1 MACGSGGC
9 SSGSCSSGACN
20 KLNTFD
26 WLAEM
31 ELPPHQKP
39 FDIVE
44 VRFKGTRKEF
54 YRLPENVECYIN
66 EVVVVES
73 EHGYDIG
80 TLSLKG
86 ELVKIQMKKYN
97 RTEDQGE
104 FRKIIRK
111 ANEADVAKL
120 KENQELEVPTMYKAR
135 SIAMELGLSMKLSDV
150 EYQGDRR
157 KAVFYYT
164 AEERV
169 DFRELIKR
177 LADAFKVR
185 IEMRQIGYRQEAGR
199 LGGIGSCGRELCCST
214 WLTDFKLVHTNA
226 ARYQNLSLN
235 QLKLSGQ
242 CGKLKCCLNFELDSY
257 LEALKE
263 FPQNTHLVLDFANDK
278 SYKLVKTDI
287 LKRIMWFAP
296 KSEMGG
302 EWIHLSVKEVNKYVE
317 QNNNG
322 IRPELNYAKP
332 DANKLVKVELDFQND
347 MGIDSVTRL
356 DERERQ
362 KNRNNKNKSGRGNFN
377 KAQQGN
383 RNPQQQ
389 ANSSNQANQAKPTEN
404 KAVQNP
410 NNPANSSNP
419 QRKKPPFK
427 KKFNNNKPSSNEPKP
442 KE

>member
-54 YRLPENVECYIN
+54 YRLPAQVECYIN
-66 EVVVVES
+66 EQVVVEA

-86 ELVKIQMKKYN
+86 ELVKLQMKKYN
-97 RTEDQGE
+97 RSEEQGE
-104 FRKIIRK
+104 FKKIIRK

-242 CGKLKCCLNFELDSY
+242 CGKLKCCLNFELDAY

-302 EWIHLSVKEVNKYVE
+302 EWLNLSVKEVNKFVE

-322 IRPELNYAKP
+322 IRPELIHAKP
-332 DANKLVKVELDFQND
+332 EPNKQVKVELDFQND

-362 KNRNNKNKSGRGNFN
+362 KHRNKNRSGKPPYNKS
-377 KAQQGN
+377 QQGN
-383 RNPQQQ
+383 RNGGNTQQPNAKPVEAKTSQ
-389 ANSSNQANQAKPTEN
+389 PSTNVQPVQANQA
-404 KAVQNP
+404 
-410 NNPANSSNP
+410 
-419 QRKKPPFK
+419 RKKPPFK
-427 KKFNNNKPSSNEPKP
+427 KKFNNNNRSSANEQKP

>member
-9 SSGSCSSGACN
+9 STGSCSSGACN

-31 ELPPHQKP
+31 ELPPHHKP

-54 YRLPENVECYIN
+54 YRLPAQVECYTN
-66 EVVVVES
+66 EQVVVEA
-73 EHGYDIG
+73 EHGFDIG

-86 ELVKIQMKKYN
+86 ELVKLQMKKYN
-97 RTEDQGE
+97 RTEEQGD
-104 FRKIIRK
+104 FKKIIRK
-111 ANEADVAKL
+111 ASEVDIAKL

-242 CGKLKCCLNFELDSY
+242 CGKLKCCLNFELDAY

-302 EWIHLSVKEVNKYVE
+302 EWLNLSVKEVNQFVE

-322 IRPELNYAKP
+322 IKPELHYTKP
-332 DANKLVKVELDFQND
+332 DQAKQVKVDLDFQND

-362 KNRNNKNKSGRGNFN
+362 KNRNHKNRSGKPQFNKS
-377 KAQQGN
+377 QQGN
-383 RNPQQQ
+383 RNGNPSQAIAKPIEAKSPQQPVT
-389 ANSSNQANQAKPTEN
+389 SSTNTQPAQANQP
-404 KAVQNP
+404 
-410 NNPANSSNP
+410 
-419 QRKKPPFK
+419 RKKPPFK
-427 KKFNNNKPSSNEPKP
+427 KKFNNNRPAGNEQKP